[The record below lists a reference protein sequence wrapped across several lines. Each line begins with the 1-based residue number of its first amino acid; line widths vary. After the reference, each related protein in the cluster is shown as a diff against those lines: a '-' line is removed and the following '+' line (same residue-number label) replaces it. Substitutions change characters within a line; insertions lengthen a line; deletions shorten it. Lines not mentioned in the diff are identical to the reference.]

1 MGYDLSKKPTGQV
14 CVTQCRVED
23 CFSAYEVPK
32 NDRVHRRQLL
42 DISEE
47 QSGEE
52 TNIQVEEDI
61 SSKGDEEPVLPG

>member
-1 MGYDLSKKPTGQV
+1 M
-14 CVTQCRVED
+14 ED

-32 NDRVHRRQLL
+32 NDRVRRRQLL

-52 TNIQVEEDI
+52 TNTQVEEDT
-61 SSKGDEEPVLPG
+61 SSGEDEEPASPGWREAIPAPTENRIPIPLG